1 MAAII
6 GNYRHLYRRIN
17 AQSLVAIDIVTSIK
31 VWVNPNT
38 LEIVALVSP
47 CEWHVRVW
55 GIKIQLAFKF
65 ISNVFY
71 FTAASSSQ
79 KGNHHDR
86 RGVVNYEDDD
96 LFG

>member
-1 MAAII
+1 MTCKGLRDQDSTCIQIISNMCYFTAAK
-6 GNYRHLYRRIN
+6 
-17 AQSLVAIDIVTSIK
+17 SLMDQDST
-31 VWVNPNT
+31 
-38 LEIVALVSP
+38 
-47 CEWHVRVW
+47 
-55 GIKIQLAFKF
+55 AFKF

-96 LFG
+96 LFE

>member
-1 MAAII
+1 LRDQDSTAF
-6 GNYRHLYRRIN
+6 NSWL
-17 AQSLVAIDIVTSIK
+17 SLVNSDTK
-31 VWVNPNT
+31 EFEGLRFNY
-38 LEIVALVSP
+38 
-47 CEWHVRVW
+47 
-55 GIKIQLAFKF
+55 IQFM